1 MTRVAIIGNS
11 HIGAYMLAREAI
23 EAAFPKVALSFFA
36 LPRHSFSSCRY
47 DENGVLIAREPAAE
61 GLPDRIDLSRLD
73 HILMVGQSF
82 GREGLGRLVR
92 DFDVLGL
99 VPRGRAR
106 SVSLALVSEYTDFR
120 VERYCRKLARFLRED
135 PRCVVAPTPFPA
147 MDMPEWAIEQGG
159 LLDHP
164 DADRLTAI
172 WLDAVLWHMAP
183 LKYGL
188 MPQPA
193 ALVAAPGRSPAAYAR
208 AAALPDGQTPTA
220 ADFTHMNAEYGFEH
234 FSAYAH
240 HWLGLA
246 PQSRTTSPSKEHHNG
261 LGPQ

>member
-11 HIGAYMLAREAI
+11 HVGAYLQARDAI
-23 EAAFPKVALSFFA
+23 EAAFPAVDLSFFA
-36 LPRHSFSSCRY
+36 LPRHSFSSCSY
-47 DENGVLIAREPAAE
+47 DADGVLSAQEPPAT
-61 GLPDRIDLSRLD
+61 GLPDQIDLSQSD
-73 HILMVGQSF
+73 HILMVGHSF
-82 GREGLGRLVR
+82 AREGLARLVE

-99 VPRGRAR
+99 TPRGRTR

-135 PRCVVAPTPFPA
+135 PRCVVAPAPFPA
-147 MDMPEWAIEQGG
+147 ADIPDWASEQGG
-159 LLDHP
+159 WLDHP
-164 DADRLTAI
+164 DRDRLTAI
-172 WLDAVLWHMAP
+172 WSDAVLWHMSP

-188 MPQPA
+188 MKQPDH
-193 ALVAAPGRSPAAYAR
+193 LVAAPGRSPTAFSR

-220 ADFTHMNAEYGFEH
+220 ADFTHMNADYGFAH

-240 HWLGLA
+240 HWLGLGA
-246 PQSRTTSPSKEHHNG
+246 KGRTTSPSKEHHHG